1 MAHGS
6 LWDNLPS
13 SDNITQFD
21 LTNIILDETLMNSVL
36 DYDYIVIQVTDIDG
50 NWWRAQVNFDNG
62 PKIINIDV
70 KAKDKPE
77 DSRTDDFDI
86 DSTTTIDF
94 LSTSWFPN
102 SCYQNANIGPINTL
116 HVEISEVAPK
126 GKAGMA
132 LKYFML
138 IIDGSC

>member
-1 MAHGS
+1 MAVMAVVLGGPWYSGNGSGSVAHGS

-70 KAKDKPE
+70 KA
-77 DSRTDDFDI
+77 
-86 DSTTTIDF
+86 
-94 LSTSWFPN
+94 
-102 SCYQNANIGPINTL
+102 
-116 HVEISEVAPK
+116 
-126 GKAGMA
+126 
-132 LKYFML
+132 
-138 IIDGSC
+138 